1 MVRKVLKEAAKT
13 SCEVSEVLA
22 VRFIATFSIGGIP
35 LLKLRDD
42 YTVWVGGWSDL
53 LPCSIKVCR
62 SDWSQLLLGLQHSTR
77 LLTGRQ
83 EVNTQCRPLVGW
95 RFGHVSQAQN
105 TPQLYNLSLAISQGR
120 IHNIA
125 RDPGRCRMYLRMLAC
140 NYSRCTHLLI
150 SSCCHIFV
158 LGKQPIY
165 RSAAACVWLS
175 LLLLL
180 HMLHMLH
187 HVPS

>member
-1 MVRKVLKEAAKT
+1 MTILSGLVDGVTCCRAASKSAEVIGRS
-13 SCEVSEVLA
+13 SCLA
-22 VRFIATFSIGGIP
+22 CNI
-35 LLKLRDD
+35 
-42 YTVWVGGWSDL
+42 
-53 LPCSIKVCR
+53 
-62 SDWSQLLLGLQHSTR
+62 QR